1 MEEEINK
8 LREEN
13 KLLKTLMSIDKRNLD
28 YWVDVVEK
36 AIEVVEEIKL
46 HYQNNP
52 TMIPSVK
59 IDKLESILK
68 GGID

>member
-1 MEEEINK
+1 MEEEIKK

-36 AIEVVEEIKL
+36 ATDVVEEIKL

-59 IDKLESILK
+59 INKLENILK
-68 GGID
+68 GIID